1 MPDAKEQF
9 KRYERTDPVPEA
21 RAAGLNTVQPGDKS
35 VFASLQPEPAEQK
48 TKPEHYKFS
57 DALKFE
63 PGRIQVHP
71 GQFGAKLGPEGAP
84 YGRKNECRSEASM
97 VHEMLNPDPQSRFQD
112 AMEKDK
118 CKLFHSSIREPM
130 GKSYNHGL
138 YVPQYAKEPDYRFGC
153 FSDTNSWGTKE
164 LVCPPP
170 NPEEGNPEHK
180 RMYTLSHVAEQRKRN
195 YQWDYDP
202 TTFVFGK
209 KGDRSVGGVENAL
222 KGDAAKEVRS
232 ATVIQK
238 TVTDFKAFNQ
248 DHLGKVKHTG
258 AGLHGMPAE
267 HSFGVTTVKAASE
280 WGTKE
285 CIEGN
290 RTLDEQMPD
299 PDLGRS
305 LQPGWRNLATSNRA
319 FGVPNVRTDR
329 ALPRIRSVADHQNY
343 GDEPDAKDLLYPSK
357 HAWKGVVED
366 DFFQPRTFDDIF
378 SVVACAGFDFTR
390 EQAEDVYRVAANGHP
405 EGLVS
410 IESFR
415 YAMLDTDHAFPIRDS

>member
-1 MPDAKEQF
+1 MLRSLVGSEMCIRD
-9 KRYERTDPVPEA
+9 RYQRRVRDLHLPCTASVHVSRSYAGCERAIQALRAHRPRPGGQSSWSEHRPTWRQVRVCIA
-21 RAAGLNTVQPGDKS
+21 AAGASRAEDQTRALQVQRCAQVRTGQNVCTPTLGDGCSPDVPGS
-35 VFASLQPEPAEQK
+35 
-48 TKPEHYKFS
+48 
-57 DALKFE
+57 
-63 PGRIQVHP
+63 QVHP

-267 HSFGVTTVKAASE
+267 HSFGVTTVKA
-280 WGTKE
+280 
-285 CIEGN
+285 C
-290 RTLDEQMPD
+290 
-299 PDLGRS
+299 
-305 LQPGWRNLATSNRA
+305 
-319 FGVPNVRTDR
+319 
-329 ALPRIRSVADHQNY
+329 
-343 GDEPDAKDLLYPSK
+343 LLYTSPS
-357 HAWKGVVED
+357 
-366 DFFQPRTFDDIF
+366 P
-378 SVVACAGFDFTR
+378 
-390 EQAEDVYRVAANGHP
+390 
-405 EGLVS
+405 
-410 IESFR
+410 
-415 YAMLDTDHAFPIRDS
+415 RDS